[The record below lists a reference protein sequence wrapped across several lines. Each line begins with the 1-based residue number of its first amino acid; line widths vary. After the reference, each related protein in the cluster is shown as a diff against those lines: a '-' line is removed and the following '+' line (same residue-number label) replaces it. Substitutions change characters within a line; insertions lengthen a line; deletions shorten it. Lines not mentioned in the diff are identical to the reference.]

1 MALSVNRFATQ
12 SLFSSIEEQLD
23 FEGECDATE
32 WREFWGQG
40 DKGETAGT
48 QFFKDE
54 AWWWKVGLHQCES
67 LKWKL

>member
-32 WREFWGQG
+32 WRESWGQG

-54 AWWWKVGLHQCES
+54 AW
-67 LKWKL
+67 